1 MREPSFWWRPHSWPS
16 LVLAPFAWAYGAIA
30 AIRLRQQGAQ
40 IGIPV
45 ICVGN
50 YTLGGAGKTPTVIAL
65 IELLRAE
72 GQHPFVLSRGYRGT
86 LKGPVLVDAAKHTA
100 AEVGDE
106 PLLLAAS
113 APVVVSTD
121 RVAGARLAAER
132 GASVVVMDDG
142 FQNPSLAKQLSLVVI
157 DGKRGLGN
165 GAVFPAGP
173 LRAPLADQLERTDA
187 LVVVGDGLAADDISS
202 AAARR
207 SGTVLRARL
216 VADPADVTVL
226 KGKSVLAFAGI
237 GDPEKF
243 FATLRGC
250 GIEIAATKS
259 FADHH
264 AYSQTELTALQAEA
278 LRHGATLVTTA
289 KDLARL
295 GAAGAGISALK
306 VALMFEDQAAL
317 RQLVARAIATVPSKT

>member
-1 MREPSFWWRPHSWPS
+1 VREPSFWWRPHSWPS

-30 AIRLRQQGAQ
+30 AIRLRQQGAD

-65 IELLRAE
+65 IELLRGE

-86 LKGPVLVDAAKHTA
+86 LKGPVLVDAARHTA

-106 PLLLAAS
+106 PLLLAAI
-113 APVVVSTD
+113 APVVVSAD
-121 RVAGARLAAER
+121 RVAGARLAADL
-132 GASVVVMDDG
+132 GAGIVVMDDG
-142 FQNPSLAKQLSLVVI
+142 FQNPSLAKQLSLVVV

-187 LVVVGDGLAADDISS
+187 LVVIGHGSAADDVGS
-202 AAARR
+202 AVARR
-207 SGTVLRARL
+207 GGTVLRARL

-226 KGKSVLAFAGI
+226 KGKRVLAFAGI
-237 GDPEKF
+237 GDPEKL

-250 GIEIAATKS
+250 GIEIAATKG

-264 AYSQTELTALQAEA
+264 VYSKTELTTLQAEA
-278 LRHGATLVTTA
+278 VRHGATLVTTA

-306 VALMFEDQAAL
+306 VALVFEDQAAL
-317 RQLVARAIATVPSKT
+317 RQLVARAVATIGSKA

>member
-1 MREPSFWWRPHSWPS
+1 
-16 LVLAPFAWAYGAIA
+16 VLAPFAWAYGAVA
-30 AIRLRQQGAQ
+30 AIRLRRQGAD

-65 IELLRAE
+65 IELLRRG

-86 LKGPVLVDAAKHTA
+86 LKGPVLVDRAKHAA

-106 PLLLAAS
+106 PLLLAAH
-113 APVVVSTD
+113 APVVVSAN

-142 FQNPSLAKQLSLVVI
+142 FQNPSLAKQLSLVVV

-187 LVVVGDGLAADDISS
+187 LVVIGDGSAADGISS
-202 AAARR
+202 AVARR
-207 SGTVLRARL
+207 GGTVLRARL

-226 KGKSVLAFAGI
+226 KGKRVLAFAGI
-237 GDPEKF
+237 ADPEKF

-250 GIEIAATKS
+250 FIEIAATKS

-264 AYSQTELTALQAEA
+264 AYSEAELTTLQADA
-278 LRHGATLVTTA
+278 RRDGVTLITTA

-295 GAAGAGISALK
+295 GAAGVGISALK
-306 VALMFEDQAAL
+306 VALVFEDQATL
-317 RQLVARAIATVPSKT
+317 RQLVARAVASVPPRA